1 MYFVHET
8 CTLYGCQVA
17 TEKLSKA
24 AVAERA
30 LRLGDEE
37 GLEAVTVRRLAQAL
51 GVTPMALYWHFK
63 NKDELLVGIVDHV
76 LTDVRAD
83 RDAADPWLTQLR
95 AMVETLVTVMR
106 AHPILA
112 DLLHSVE
119 KSEATSFSR
128 ATNDALTLLTQAGFS
143 VREGFWVATYLLHGA
158 IGLVAAQPDCPAI
171 VPADQVEE
179 WRRQKRLKME
189 QLPADKFPMLV
200 AFAATYKEEPDPE
213 RYFQFGIDLL
223 MAGVEAIARGR
234 GGLAQPADSELVHP
248 AGAVRP

>member
-1 MYFVHET
+1 
-8 CTLYGCQVA
+8 VA
-17 TEKLSKA
+17 AEKLSRS

-30 LRLGDEE
+30 LQLGDEE

-63 NKDELLVGIVDHV
+63 NKDELMLGIVDHV

-83 RDAADPWLTQLR
+83 RDGTGPWLTQLR

-119 KSEATSFSR
+119 KSEAVSFSR
-128 ATNDALTLLTQAGFS
+128 ATDDALALLARGGFD
-143 VREGFWVATYLLHGA
+143 VEEGFWVASYLLHGA
-158 IGLVAAQPDCPAI
+158 IGLIAAQPDCPVTI
-171 VPADQVEE
+171 PADQVDE

-189 QLPADKFPMLV
+189 QLPADQFPMLV
-200 AFAATYKEEPDPE
+200 AFAATYKDDLDQE
-213 RYFQFGIDLL
+213 RYFRFGVDLL
-223 MAGVEAIARGR
+223 MAAVEATARARG
-234 GGLAQPADSELVHP
+234 GSA
-248 AGAVRP
+248 AGAPARVG